1 MRGAFALIALL
12 SVFWPGLVFSAL
24 KVEQLK
30 SPIDPEKA
38 DNFAIPL
45 IVGTPANVALRINHW
60 LQHSQLGLID
70 GKYTRSPF
78 EKQGSETGTV
88 GLSYS
93 VLDQTPGYL
102 SLELRGD
109 HMGAYSSSSSR
120 PVVFD
125 LQSGERI
132 ELVDLLTPAAMGR
145 LDKRMLRARLA
156 AIDELLGRPDMG
168 GSSPGSDDGH
178 EDSQTQRQAYRE
190 CRVGMIRG
198 ELTRNDFYLA
208 GGKLTLLQGCEF
220 PHVIQALDDLMD
232 LPYSETYAELAPDL
246 TPYGRCLLLSHT
258 PGCDL
263 RATTGLHE
271 GLYVG
276 ELGDKLPISLMIF
289 GDGQPFYFYNRY
301 KLHIP
306 LTLTRMGA
314 GHILL
319 RLDPDDGESEVF
331 DLRVAAHGSLSGSWT
346 QGGREKL
353 PVTLH

>member
-12 SVFWPGLVFSAL
+12 SIFWPGLVFSAL

-30 SPIDPEKA
+30 SRLYPEKA
-38 DNFAIPL
+38 DDFATPL
-45 IVGTPANVALRINHW
+45 IVGTPANVALRINNW
-60 LQHSQLGLID
+60 LQHSQLGLVD

-78 EKQGSETGTV
+78 EKQDPETGTV
-88 GLSYS
+88 GLEYS
-93 VLDQTPGYL
+93 VLDQTLGYL

-109 HMGAYSSSSSR
+109 HMGAYPSSSSR

-125 LQSGERI
+125 LQSGDRI
-132 ELVDLLTPAAMGR
+132 ELADLLTPVAMAR

-156 AIDELLGRPDMG
+156 AIDELLERPDMA
-168 GSSPGSDDGH
+168 GSSPGSDDGR
-178 EDSQTQRQAYRE
+178 EDSEIQRSSYRE
-190 CRVGMIRG
+190 CRVRMIRG

-232 LPYSETYAELAPDL
+232 LPYSETYTELAPDL
-246 TPYGRCLLLSHT
+246 TSYGRCLLLSHQ
-258 PGCDL
+258 PDCDL
-263 RATTGLHE
+263 RATTGLHD

-289 GDGQPFYFYNRY
+289 GDGQPFYFYNRD
-301 KLHIP
+301 KQHIP

-319 RLDPDDGESEVF
+319 RLDPDDGGSEVF
-331 DLRVAAHGSLSGSWT
+331 DLRVAADGSLSGNWT
-346 QGGREKL
+346 QGEHEKL